1 MPEEKKPEEKKPE
14 ENKPKEEAPEATPDA
29 AKPAGGFLSGTTGKI
44 VMFAGIGLV
53 VIGAS
58 VGGTLAF
65 LGQSGS
71 DATTAESGAATDSAE
86 AHAAGGSKPKAVAL
100 YHNLRPAFIVNYL
113 AGNKPRYL
121 QAELTVV
128 ARDQA
133 VVDSVVTYT
142 PAIRGEVLNLFADQ
156 DYATLQTEEGKQ
168 ALRQLLKERIDAV
181 LVKEKQESGI
191 ESVMLTSFVMQ

>member
-1 MPEEKKPEEKKPE
+1 MTTVR
-14 ENKPKEEAPEATPDA
+14 EAAPTVAPSSPAPAAAPAVVVTRAGVAFEGARVVPIEGDPALGADAKYKRSGPNDLYLVPLATA
-29 AKPAGGFLSGTTGKI
+29 FAKAQSEGRLSRGTDK
-44 VMFAGIGLV
+44 V
-53 VIGAS
+53 
-58 VGGTLAF
+58 
-65 LGQSGS
+65 
-71 DATTAESGAATDSAE
+71 
-86 AHAAGGSKPKAVAL
+86 K
-100 YHNLRPAFIVNYL
+100 
-113 AGNKPRYL
+113 
-121 QAELTVV
+121 AELTVV

-181 LVKEKQESGI
+181 LVKEKQKPGI